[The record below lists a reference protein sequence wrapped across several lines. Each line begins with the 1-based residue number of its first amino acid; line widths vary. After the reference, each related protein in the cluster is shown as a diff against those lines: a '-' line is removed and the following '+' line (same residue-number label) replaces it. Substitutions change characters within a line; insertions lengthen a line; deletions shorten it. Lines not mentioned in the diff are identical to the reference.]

1 MYQKFGFDDD
11 FFKIA
16 FINIAANS
24 DLIINQL
31 KKRGKAI
38 K

>member
-1 MYQKFGFDDD
+1 MYQKFGVDDD

-16 FINIAANS
+16 FINIAANTE
-24 DLIINQL
+24 LIINKL